1 MELRIRRVIADPLF
15 YSNCFIVSCPD
26 TSEGIVIDPGNR
38 NEAVA
43 EAAAEDGVTVVAVV
57 YTHGHIDH
65 VGGAAEAKGVFSAPL
80 LMHEADNAA
89 LALLPQQ
96 AASFGLKSVEVP
108 TIDRA
113 LRDGERVE
121 FGGCG
126 LEVIHTPGHSP
137 GGVCL
142 HGCGH
147 LFAGDTLFQGSIG
160 RSDLPGGDGAQ
171 LIESIK
177 TRLLTLP
184 PETVVHSGHGPD
196 TTIGEEADH
205 NPFLI

>member
-1 MELRIRRVIADPLF
+1 MELRVRRVIADPLF

-26 TSEGIVIDPGNR
+26 TAEGIVIDPGNR

-65 VGGAAEAKGVFSAPL
+65 VGGAAEAKGVFGAPL

-142 HGCGH
+142 YGYGH
-147 LFAGDTLFQGSIG
+147 VFAGDTLFQGSIG